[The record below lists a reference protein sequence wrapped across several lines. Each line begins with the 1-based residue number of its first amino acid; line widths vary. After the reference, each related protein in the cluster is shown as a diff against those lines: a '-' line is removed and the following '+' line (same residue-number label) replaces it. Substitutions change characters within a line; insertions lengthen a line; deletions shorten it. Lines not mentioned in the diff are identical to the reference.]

1 MAVERFKTQVLI
13 LHSETRVLDA
23 CREFFGDEYSVHLA
37 QSGREALS
45 TLGDTPIDFFVCAED
60 LPGMSGTEALR
71 EARKRSPNTQGI
83 LLAPINSSAAE
94 VEALGSAED
103 FAAVLSGNAT
113 PEDIRTIVVEAL
125 RRDRMTKLQVSANDS
140 THPAA
145 NESGE
150 HIVMSGDVAEPVPMP
165 EAAEEQP
172 FTDTQPDVA
181 RQTMPNAGQRVAA
194 GGAAV
199 EVLVLTQDESFFR
212 AVSNATRSDHPLHIA
227 PTLQEASDIISM
239 GRVGVLVTDAA
250 VAPSD
255 VQIITSRLR
264 EVQPSLVAIVAG
276 RRDDGD
282 ALMGLIADG
291 IIYRFLLKPVSP
303 GRARL
308 AIEASVTKCIELR
321 EDPPELPSATP
332 TTSRSTIMDFVL
344 DENGEGGRGKLIG
357 GGIAMLAGL
366 AVGAY
371 FLMSGNDDSAT
382 TVEVGETTQTAPANA
397 TAAPALADN
406 TTGEAAPTT
415 TLEDALTNP
424 TTETII
430 TTDVAETAEVTESQA
445 SDDQVDLVIAEIRR
459 RAFKAL
465 ADGRIA
471 MPADDNALS
480 LYATVLEANPGA
492 TGIREEFEQALA
504 EAFLLTEDALLNG
517 QLVTA
522 AGLIGRIR
530 EVEPFQPRLPFLEAQ
545 LRKEQRRA
553 IVGEARAAANS
564 GDLEGAL
571 ATLDRAQALSAV
583 SDPAVVAAREE
594 LLASRDQ
601 REVTQLLELA
611 GERLSSGR
619 FVSPSEDNARFY
631 YQAVLAREP
640 ENGAAK
646 QGLSLVGAAL
656 LRDAEQAFRSGNLA
670 RAGSLADAARA
681 SSAPAADVRRLRASI
696 SEALAAAEAQAEA
709 AAAVEQ
715 AEAEAAEQERL
726 TAEAQASEEVEISAD
741 VADALPALQQADLVR
756 RRYVQPVYP
765 RAAIRNDRSG
775 WVRFEFTVGTDGLVS
790 EISVVESEPGT
801 LFVNAATKALSQWE
815 YQPYTEN
822 GLPVARRAEVRI
834 QFALSE

>member
-1 MAVERFKTQVLI
+1 
-13 LHSETRVLDA
+13 
-23 CREFFGDEYSVHLA
+23 
-37 QSGREALS
+37 
-45 TLGDTPIDFFVCAED
+45 
-60 LPGMSGTEALR
+60 
-71 EARKRSPNTQGI
+71 
-83 LLAPINSSAAE
+83 
-94 VEALGSAED
+94 
-103 FAAVLSGNAT
+103 
-113 PEDIRTIVVEAL
+113 
-125 RRDRMTKLQVSANDS
+125 
-140 THPAA
+140 
-145 NESGE
+145 
-150 HIVMSGDVAEPVPMP
+150 
-165 EAAEEQP
+165 
-172 FTDTQPDVA
+172 
-181 RQTMPNAGQRVAA
+181 MPNAGQRVAA

-199 EVLVLTQDESFFR
+199 EVLVLTQDESFYR
-212 AVSNATRSDHPLHIA
+212 AVSNATRTDHPLHIA
-227 PTLQEASDIISM
+227 PTIQEASDIISM

-264 EVQPSLVAIVAG
+264 EVQPSLVTIVAG

-308 AIEASVTKCIELR
+308 AIEASVTKSIEFL
-321 EDPPELPSATP
+321 ENPPEPPA
-332 TTSRSTIMDFVL
+332 TTSSTGRSTIMDFVL
-344 DENGEGGRGKLIG
+344 DDNGEGGRGKLIG
-357 GGIAMLAGL
+357 GGLALLAGL
-366 AVGAY
+366 GIGAY
-371 FLMSGNDDSAT
+371 FLMGGNDADVATEAETETVDTAVQLNPAPAAVDSEIIEVAT
-382 TVEVGETTQTAPANA
+382 PNETTISSDESLAENEIIVTPDVVEVAAASEA
-397 TAAPALADN
+397 T
-406 TTGEAAPTT
+406 
-415 TLEDALTNP
+415 
-424 TTETII
+424 
-430 TTDVAETAEVTESQA
+430 VS
-445 SDDQVDLVIAEIRR
+445 SDEGDLVIAEMRR
-459 RAFKAL
+459 RAFRAM

-480 LYATVLEANPGA
+480 LYAAVLEANPA
-492 TGIREEFEQALA
+492 ASGIREEFEQALG

-517 QLVTA
+517 QLTTA

-530 EVEPFQPRLPFLEAQ
+530 DVEPFQPRLPFLEAQ

-553 IVGEARAAANS
+553 IIGEARAAANS

-619 FVSPSEDNARFY
+619 LVSPSEDNARFY
-631 YQAVLAREP
+631 YQAVLEREP
-640 ENGAAK
+640 DNGAAT

-656 LRDAEQAFRSGNLA
+656 LRDAEQAFRAGNLA

-681 SSAPAADVRRLRASI
+681 SNAPAADVRRLRTNI
-696 SEALAAAEAQAEA
+696 GEALAAAEAEAELEA
-709 AAAVEQ
+709 AAEQ
-715 AEAEAAEQERL
+715 AAAAAAEQERL

-756 RRYVQPVYP
+756 RRYVQPAYP
-765 RAAIRNDRSG
+765 RAAIRNNRSG

-790 EISVVESEPGT
+790 DILVIDSEPGT
-801 LFVNAATKALSQWE
+801 IFVNAATKALSQWE

-822 GLPVARRAEVRI
+822 GEAIARRAEVRI